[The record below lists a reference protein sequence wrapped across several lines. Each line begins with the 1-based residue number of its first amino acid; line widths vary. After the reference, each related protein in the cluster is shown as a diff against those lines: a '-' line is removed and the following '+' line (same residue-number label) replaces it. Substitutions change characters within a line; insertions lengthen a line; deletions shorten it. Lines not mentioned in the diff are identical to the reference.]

1 MSMRPT
7 GPLIWLGCAVLLV
20 ISACLVVL
28 ADFSVADEVFGIDST
43 EDVFSIVAALVFS
56 AVAIWGIAAIFGL
69 LRLRRWGRS
78 SALWIG
84 RALFLVYLPEIA
96 RYAYI
101 VKTAPD
107 VGWSWQALYPLTLFL
122 GAGALVLFL
131 FSRLQV
137 RDQFLG
143 AANRATDAEQPTT
156 D

>member
-1 MSMRPT
+1 MRPT

-20 ISACLVVL
+20 ISACLLVL
-28 ADFSVADEVFGIDST
+28 ADISVADEVFGVDST

-84 RALFLVYLPEIA
+84 RALFIVYLPEIA

-131 FSRLQV
+131 LSRLQV